1 MFGGA
6 APGGESNDE
15 AEAAAKQM
23 GLSLKEYQV
32 AMRMQQNLGVALN
45 AHRSEGGKSGVTV
58 VYDGNVK
65 PVSVALTEEALGR
78 GKEALEKEI
87 LEAWGEAVG
96 GAQMAA
102 QGEFQKMQRDVA
114 QEMKGM

>member
-1 MFGGA
+1 MLSRALVLALLVASANSWLTAMPCRSVVSVNSPLLRKSTSLSMFGGA

-65 PVSVALTEEALGR
+65 PVSVALTEE
-78 GKEALEKEI
+78 
-87 LEAWGEAVG
+87 
-96 GAQMAA
+96 
-102 QGEFQKMQRDVA
+102 
-114 QEMKGM
+114 